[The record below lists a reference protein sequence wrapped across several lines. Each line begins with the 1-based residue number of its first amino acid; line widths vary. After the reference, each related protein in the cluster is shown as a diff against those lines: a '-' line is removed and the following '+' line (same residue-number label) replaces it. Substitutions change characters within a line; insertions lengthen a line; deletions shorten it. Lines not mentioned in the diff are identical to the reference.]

1 MQRLASGGHGRAHRN
16 PYSSAMPSVL
26 YFAVLAV
33 LVLWSLF
40 WVVRLAVRYGMN
52 DAVQMNRALLERPE
66 EHRS

>member
-1 MQRLASGGHGRAHRN
+1 
-16 PYSSAMPSVL
+16 MPSVL

-33 LVLWSLF
+33 LALWSLF